1 MAIFNVTGL
10 DEAIKQLDLAA
21 DALKER
27 APEAAVAGG
36 KVAAAAFQRSAP
48 VRTGQLAASM
58 TVDGPHHTVADG
70 YYCDV
75 YPSGKRADGERNATV
90 GYVLEYG
97 RSNMPAQPWMRPAME
112 ESADEISSV
121 IAEVLTGGGT

>member
-48 VRTGQLAASM
+48 VRTDSL
-58 TVDGPHHTVADG
+58 P
-70 YYCDV
+70 
-75 YPSGKRADGERNATV
+75 PR
-90 GYVLEYG
+90 
-97 RSNMPAQPWMRPAME
+97 
-112 ESADEISSV
+112 
-121 IAEVLTGGGT
+121 

>member
-36 KVAAAAFQRSAP
+36 KVAAFQRSAP

-112 ESADEISSV
+112 ESADEISSA